1 MNLPAEQNPSVNP
14 EKIRQIKKSD
24 FKGST
29 EDLQELFLLMAGFKE
44 LERLLG
50 IMTEAANKIN
60 WVLVSPDGQLGG
72 KGFILTIEE
81 LQETLE
87 KIRRSSGKCKAS
99 LFDECY
105 NNPFWKEVK
114 DKYLESKRENSSVP
128 EPVDDVETGVDN
140 SPGNDELEYDFGT

>member
-105 NNPFWKEVK
+105 NNPFW
-114 DKYLESKRENSSVP
+114 
-128 EPVDDVETGVDN
+128 
-140 SPGNDELEYDFGT
+140 